1 MNILSPQLEYIRSRD
16 KDKEILTTI
25 KSKVHSLVSDLIGN
39 IRITEYFA
47 LVEVI
52 YLIFS
57 YFTGRQKQTLG
68 QELTSTALVDYEKVL
83 KIKRVLVSSNYPK
96 AAKYFAPG
104 PYKTVFY
111 ILCRVLTP
119 FVFKRFWTGL
129 KQVCVGNKI
138 VQALPDGQVI
148 IDEVTRLNFAVFL
161 ITGFYDEVS
170 KRVFGLTY
178 LKLIRPKTEFLPLKR
193 LGYLVLVQCFI
204 SITKHCIG
212 FFTKIRQDEMEKN
225 EEFVEREESDC
236 ILCLSCLK
244 SPTATPC
251 GHVFCWDCIQSAAIS
266 LGTCPMCRVEITQK
280 SLLNLRNF

>member
-1 MNILSPQLEYIRSRD
+1 MNILSPQLEYIRARD
-16 KDKEILTTI
+16 KDKEVLTAI
-25 KSKVHSLVSDLIGN
+25 KSKVHSIVTDLIGN
-39 IRITEYFA
+39 IRVTEYFA
-47 LVEVI
+47 LVEVL

-68 QELTSTALVDYEKVL
+68 QELTSTALVDLEKVQ

-104 PYKTVFY
+104 PYKTLLY

-119 FVFKRFWTGL
+119 FVFKRLWTAL
-129 KQVCVGNKI
+129 KQLHTNNKI
-138 VQALPDGQVI
+138 IQALPDGQDI
-148 IDEVTRLNFAVFL
+148 IDEVSRLNFAIFL

-178 LKLIRPKTEFLPLKR
+178 LKLIRPKTDFLPLKR
-193 LGYLVLVQCFI
+193 LGYLVLVQSFI
-204 SITKHCIG
+204 SISKHSLA
-212 FFTKIRQDEMEKN
+212 FFTKIQQKPEEK
-225 EEFVEREESDC
+225 EEKLLNIQENDC
-236 ILCLSCLK
+236 ILCLSSLK
-244 SPTATPC
+244 SPTSTPC
-251 GHVFCWDCIQSAAIS
+251 GHVFCWDCIQSAAVS